1 MATGRPLRSEFGNWF
16 GASDSIVRSRFVAA
30 AISLKLVLN
39 RSQQVMAPAGT
50 LGGHQWIA
58 AGDQPSARIGRV
70 ANLGEVALIER

>member
-1 MATGRPLRSEFGNWF
+1 L
-16 GASDSIVRSRFVAA
+16 VRCLGQYCALTFRRRGDL
-30 AISLKLVLN
+30 LKLALS

>member
-1 MATGRPLRSEFGNWF
+1 
-16 GASDSIVRSRFVAA
+16 
-30 AISLKLVLN
+30 
-39 RSQQVMAPAGT
+39 MAPAGT